1 MTTILT
7 GTIIDAYEA
16 AKELKENQKNSSDYI
31 ASYSCDY
38 IASYS
43 CDYIASYSCDYIASY
58 SCDYIASYSCDYIA
72 SYSCDYI
79 ASYSCDYIA
88 SYSIAKL
95 WMSKRKTK
103 DVASASEYK
112 LKLFLIIYYFIINS
126 KLEKNIRI
134 TNIHRCK
141 YYVKLFSYLHII

>member
-1 MTTILT
+1 MKKKINNSKKVNCFLELWS
-7 GTIIDAYEA
+7 IIDAYEA
-16 AKELKENQKNSSDYI
+16 VKELKENQKNSS
-31 ASYSCDY
+31 
-38 IASYS
+38 
-43 CDYIASYSCDYIASY
+43 DYIASYSCDYIASY

-141 YYVKLFSYLHII
+141 

>member
-16 AKELKENQKNSSDYI
+16 AKELKENQKNSS
-31 ASYSCDY
+31 
-38 IASYS
+38 
-43 CDYIASYSCDYIASY
+43 
-58 SCDYIASYSCDYIA
+58 
-72 SYSCDYI
+72 DYI

>member
-16 AKELKENQKNSSDYI
+16 AKELKENQKNSS
-31 ASYSCDY
+31 
-38 IASYS
+38 
-43 CDYIASYSCDYIASY
+43 
-58 SCDYIASYSCDYIA
+58 
-72 SYSCDYI
+72 DYI

-126 KLEKNIRI
+126 KLKKIYELRTYIDANIRQ
-134 TNIHRCK
+134 TFFVSTHYLNIFGLTDCQ
-141 YYVKLFSYLHII
+141 I

>member
-1 MTTILT
+1 MAIILT
-7 GTIIDAYEA
+7 GTIIIDAYKA

-31 ASYSCDY
+31 ASYG
-38 IASYS
+38 
-43 CDYIASYSCDYIASY
+43 
-58 SCDYIASYSCDYIA
+58 
-72 SYSCDYI
+72 CDYI

-126 KLEKNIRI
+126 KLGKKYTNYEHTSMQILRQTFFVSTHYLNIFGLTACQI
-134 TNIHRCK
+134 LMFNTMK
-141 YYVKLFSYLHII
+141 